1 MEDIYN
7 THEYKQSR
15 KAYIA
20 QCAFEY
26 FIMLLVADA
35 FLANLLTS
43 GGNCDFCNK
52 KLYDYCR
59 ASRNGVP
66 CGRVV
71 RKWLRN
77 EVESN

>member
-1 MEDIYN
+1 MRREVIWLKRYEQIRQMN
-7 THEYKQSR
+7 
-15 KAYIA
+15 I
-20 QCAFEY
+20 
-26 FIMLLVADA
+26 DA
-35 FLANLLTS
+35 LANLLTS

-66 CGRVV
+66 CGKVA

-77 EVESN
+77 EVDSN